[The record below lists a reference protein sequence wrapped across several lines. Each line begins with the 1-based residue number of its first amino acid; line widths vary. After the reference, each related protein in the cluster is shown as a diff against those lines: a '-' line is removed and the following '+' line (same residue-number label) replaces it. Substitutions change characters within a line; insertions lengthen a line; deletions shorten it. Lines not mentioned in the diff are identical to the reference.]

1 MNSERTC
8 FITGMTDGLGLA
20 MAKQL
25 LQEGWKVFGGGRRPE
40 RLAALQKEFPQ
51 SLFPLYLDV
60 TDAASLLKAREA
72 VEEETQALHMVIN
85 CAGIFRPECDA
96 PLEDTDVEA
105 ALGVMDINAIG
116 PMRVTKTFLPLLQKG
131 QDPVLVHVSSE
142 SGSLTGNT
150 QHHRYDYCMSKAALN
165 MFTVLLRHDLPPMGI
180 RVFAVHPG
188 WMHTAMG
195 GPQAPL
201 SPEESAKGIL
211 SLAETMGRA
220 EDPVFFDYD
229 GSIHPL

>member
-1 MNSERTC
+1 MNKAKTC

-20 MAKQL
+20 MAGQL
-25 LQEGWKVFGGGRRPE
+25 LREGWIVFGGGRRPE
-40 RLAALQKEFPQ
+40 RLDALHKEFPHT
-51 SLFPLYLDV
+51 LFPLYLDV
-60 TDAASLLKAREA
+60 TDASSLLKAK
-72 VEEETQALHMVIN
+72 EEVARRTESLDMVIN
-85 CAGIFRPECDA
+85 CAGVFREGCDN
-96 PLEDTDVEA
+96 PLETTDVEA
-105 ALGVMDINAIG
+105 ALSVMDINAIG
-116 PMRVTKTFLPLLQKG
+116 PMRVTKIFLPFLKKG

-150 QHHRYDYCMSKAALN
+150 QQHRYDYCMSKAALN

-195 GPQAPL
+195 GPKAPL

-211 SLAETMGRA
+211 SLAKTTGRA

-229 GSIHPL
+229 GSVHPL

>member
-51 SLFPLYLDV
+51 SFFPLYLDV

-131 QDPVLVHVSSE
+131 QYPVLVHVSSE
-142 SGSLTGNT
+142 SGSLTN
-150 QHHRYDYCMSKAALN
+150 S
-165 MFTVLLRHDLPPMGI
+165 
-180 RVFAVHPG
+180 
-188 WMHTAMG
+188 
-195 GPQAPL
+195 
-201 SPEESAKGIL
+201 
-211 SLAETMGRA
+211 
-220 EDPVFFDYD
+220 
-229 GSIHPL
+229 